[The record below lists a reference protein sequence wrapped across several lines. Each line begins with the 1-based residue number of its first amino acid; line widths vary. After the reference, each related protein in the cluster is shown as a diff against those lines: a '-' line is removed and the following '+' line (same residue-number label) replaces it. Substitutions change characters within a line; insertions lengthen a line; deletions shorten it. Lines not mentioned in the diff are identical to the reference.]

1 MKFIIKKYLEIGG
14 IHKNEKYIYHIRKKV
29 SKTEE

>member
-14 IHKNEKYIYHIRKKV
+14 IHKNEKYIYHIRKK
-29 SKTEE
+29 SQ